1 MNKWTFKLNKFYHY
15 IFGEKFFKKI
25 NFDWDKYPS
34 RFEILQKIILRK
46 NYKSYL
52 EIGCDKNLLFSKIS
66 IDNKIG
72 IDPKQGGTIRIT
84 SDDFFK
90 INNKKFDIIFI
101 DGLHTADQVEKDILN
116 SINHLSEKGTIVLHD
131 CNPPTEDH
139 ARAEYYNFN
148 TPAGGIWNGTVWKS
162 IYKFRSL
169 RPDLHVCVADCDWGV
184 GIIRRGQQKLS
195 EFNNPYYEY
204 SVFSKNRKE
213 HLNLISPS
221 DVDKWIISP
230 FYP

>member
-52 EIGCDKNLLFSKIS
+52 EIGCDKNLLFSKIN

-90 INNKKFDIIFI
+90 INDKKFDIIFI
-101 DGLHTADQVEKDILN
+101 DGLHEFDQVRRDISNSLLSLN
-116 SINHLSEKGTIVLHD
+116 EGGVIFLHD
-131 CNPPTEDH
+131 CMPSSYLRQAVPRSVGRWNGDVWKNIVEIRTKKDLDTYVCYADNGLGLILKRPNQNLLNLNIQDFKKLKFKDF
-139 ARAEYYNFN
+139 YYNHKN
-148 TPAGGIWNGTVWKS
+148 WLN
-162 IYKFRSL
+162 
-169 RPDLHVCVADCDWGV
+169 
-184 GIIRRGQQKLS
+184 IIDYN
-195 EFNNPYYEY
+195 EF
-204 SVFSKNRKE
+204 KN
-213 HLNLISPS
+213 I
-221 DVDKWIISP
+221 
-230 FYP
+230 F